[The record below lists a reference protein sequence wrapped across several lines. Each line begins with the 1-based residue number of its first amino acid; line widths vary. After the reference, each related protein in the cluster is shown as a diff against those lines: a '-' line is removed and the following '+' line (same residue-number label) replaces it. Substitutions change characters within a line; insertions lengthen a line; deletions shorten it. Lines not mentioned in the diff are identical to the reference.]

1 MTDRLISNVLGKY
14 LSVFIKNWGK
24 DALSLSFLKGTGA
37 LTNLQV
43 NEQVIQEV
51 LPIDFLQVMDAHV
64 NQLSIRLPGLTR
76 LTNDPI
82 VLTLDRLVINLEEP
96 IKPFVKKTPLKDFLE
111 KNRGSQGDDASK
123 SSTGTSK
130 YGFVDRIID
139 GIKIVVNWVE
149 INVKTLGQ
157 IPSTTIGPYTPH
169 VLQILVKGFSLQ
181 TTDYRFKPVTD
192 LKLAIPKVEKNH
204 PFVWVHRLG
213 SVESIS
219 ISLIPSLSF
228 YPSNQ
233 KKPSTF
239 VPLPPIRLLDDIYCQ
254 MFITMK
260 KRAVTVGKQSS
271 LLSVTAEIVL
281 PRIAITLRQEDI
293 KGLISVLLAFKAASA
308 REDLKQPKDVLSTYV
323 KKHKRSN
330 SQTSLSSKTSMTT
343 TNSGKQ
349 SKAISK
355 FFVESKDNAE
365 AAEDSDDEAKLEEE
379 LAELDSDLGDMEI
392 INDETIKKANA
403 QPQEAARKTIVV
415 NLNEFQMTFL
425 YSRDSNNQPKQV
437 VGRENKRVLGYFFE
451 MLGFQLGVV
460 IPEDN
465 PTETNVQLGIPFIQ
479 FKEITTSFKGQG
491 NLTDN
496 AASFLDLEL
505 LSNLN
510 TVDNEMKDESYI
522 IQPQIFREEY
532 EEDEIISHT
541 NRLNSPNQP
550 HHHAYTVNL
559 EIWPEFLSTHRY
571 YPDHKIVERVYRPH
585 NSILKRKFF
594 EEGKE
599 MVRFKFVKG
608 EGMEFVLECRIN
620 PIQVMLDVRRIIRLV
635 EYCLECLPDMSIKP
649 PPETVILINKPI
661 QPSQSASSLKSAKS
675 SSDKL
680 KISPSTG
687 SLTSSDYTSD
697 DDGDEK
703 SFSFLVEIRSPKIY
717 VPSNYSVN
725 SFSDVNEIM
734 CIDSRELIITS
745 DPRIKK
751 QSEWGKKDQ
760 DSLFAP
766 KSIDSFPSCG
776 TDYSSQH
783 GTLWELLPHKFK
795 VKLSDFLIQ
804 IMPSIHSPPQR
815 IMEPLSL
822 TFDLGVNDESISEYH
837 AKLPKI
843 VLLTFIENLNFHM
856 NQSQVI
862 LLLEFIRTF
871 VDDPPMIKSL
881 LIQSTK
887 SFHAHN
893 IDLFKKSSQQ
903 PVIETPKEDIRLI
916 PLMFMS
922 KIASLELSITASSA
936 TSMEAFFSSKY
947 DPSMDAKLLTLQLNG
962 AEVLVE
968 TNNITKTSN
977 FVTVK
982 SKITHFEITS
992 PQNGQNPSSIMVSHI
1007 NSKTSQ
1013 KSPYVFAMNPKKFSS
1028 NTPKYMVVFRYEH
1041 PVDLSPA
1048 DTKVTTPTSKDDHSI
1063 EPHVNLK
1070 YLRNARLILRA
1081 NGIHVGLN
1089 TDTAY
1094 HVFHFLN
1101 SRENA
1106 FDISP
1111 MEIMNRT
1118 VKRTYSKIREKYLPE
1133 KKKSGDSAASEL
1145 STSSLPADFLSP
1157 TEDTH
1162 PQVIS
1167 SQDFQ
1172 TPALYDQQDET
1183 PSEIPVVATTMDDVE
1198 KVDISVNAAT
1208 PVTPENTE
1216 EHHEDDFEIITSC
1229 DVQEKKTSPLAHSPQ
1244 ITLTIDDDG
1253 FSLVDMVEKEEQA
1266 KKGMATI
1273 TSKQNSSVTPATPI
1287 ITTTNETVTAT
1298 TDPSS
1303 SPHVERAIEPAT
1315 ILRKPKESTSEII
1328 PVIKEEIIPVI
1339 KEELI
1344 PTIKTVAKK
1353 IKDKKNK
1360 PKIETEN
1367 RSHHEGDEDDEDH
1380 PKDEAY
1386 LASTR
1391 KTFYPMLFDV
1401 SIEGLEV
1408 YIIGKGPAPNA
1419 AGFEIKT
1426 LGVVHVPTR
1435 AIMETEATPKFDNL
1449 YRIEHLDRSSKQT
1462 IQSFSNRSHEYELKL
1477 FGSETNVHCL
1487 IRTDLPFK
1495 SLDDIN
1501 NNGTIRSPSLDE
1513 NNLQVVPLTS
1523 APVDFMLGLVNDYT
1537 KPLSKRGIW
1546 FQAMDPSIGHSKD
1559 SLRIEIKPEMLYVIS
1574 KLLRSQFKDIK
1585 QWADMLQGYFA
1596 LFADKRTLLI
1606 IKKFQTLGDLISESQ
1621 RSFTK
1626 TLVEHYNL
1634 TKLVANMQTE
1644 LNDKTEALESA
1655 IQSKIHLTEI
1665 LAEMQNQQSLIRTP
1679 SKSTLTATTTTQSS
1693 TPKVEDNK
1701 KQILIEGPCKVL
1713 THSTQDF
1720 KRVHCVM
1727 LDTCEILCLTQKLP
1741 PNSFVKDSTASIDK
1755 VLFYHMPLK
1764 DTTEYIQTH
1773 VPVDDGMPKEVFAL
1787 INGNEKRLFIYPET
1801 ANQLKDWVRLGTR
1814 TIEELRLKNL
1824 RIDICVQTDISREF
1838 FEKKENDSSKH
1849 DEIIN
1854 KVLTDETIEYQN
1866 RELRQMQKQ
1875 FETIKDCLR
1884 LAAEEEF
1891 ALRIEFSQL
1900 YEYIQSFRNEQEK
1913 REQSISTFLAQE
1925 SETRKLLAEQK
1936 LHTKK
1941 LQSECDFRDHKIRDL
1956 ENKLK
1961 EEKKRFK
1968 KAQEETNALHRTLR
1982 EHILQLQQ
1990 ELQKTQIDKS
2000 KVEKEYN
2007 ILVKRQIQQTE
2018 RALKM
2023 EKKNETSQIVRGE
2036 ISDQQL
2042 VNSELKNIISDLYVQ
2057 LAELKEQNQILQMQ
2071 NMELGMKLAEKESLL
2086 GSRTASDTTIGKDD
2100 SITTTN
2106 TDTSITASI
2115 TATTPSD
2122 DLKLETVLSFR
2133 SQQRS
2138 QSVYSPIH
2146 HDDKKPLPHI
2156 PPKHLPQ
2163 LPVAPPNSGNSGTS
2177 GMRSSSSS
2185 TSLSSSNPSNSSST
2199 SSTSRLNTM
2208 RERGATFAS
2217 ALGNKLRD
2225 TFNK

>member
-24 DALSLSFLKGTGA
+24 EALSLSFLKGTGA

-64 NQLSIRLPGLTR
+64 NQLSIRLPGITR

-82 VLTLDRLVINLEEP
+82 ILTLDRLIINLEEP
-96 IKPFVKKTPLKDFLE
+96 IKPFVKKTPLKDFID
-111 KNRGSQGDDASK
+111 KNRGSQGDDTSK

-157 IPSTTIGPYTPH
+157 IPSTVIGPYTPH

-192 LKLAIPKVEKNH
+192 LKIAIPKVEKNH

-233 KKPSTF
+233 KKPPTF
-239 VPLPPIRLLDDIYCQ
+239 VPLPPIRLLEDIYCQ

-330 SQTSLSSKTSMTT
+330 SQTSLSSKNSMTT

-355 FFVESKDNAE
+355 FFVDSNDVEAE
-365 AAEDSDDEAKLEEE
+365 EDSDDEAKLEEE

-465 PTETNVQLGIPFIQ
+465 PTETNIQLGIPFIQ

-491 NLTDN
+491 SLTEN
-496 AASFLDLEL
+496 ATSFLDLEL
-505 LSNLN
+505 ISNLN
-510 TVDNEMKDESYI
+510 TVDNELKDENYL
-522 IQPQIFREEY
+522 IQPQIFRDEY
-532 EEDEIISHT
+532 EEDELISHT
-541 NRLNSPNQP
+541 NRLNSPSQP
-550 HHHAYTVNL
+550 HHHGYTVNL

-608 EGMEFVLECRIN
+608 EGMEFVLECRVN
-620 PIQVMLDVRRIIRLV
+620 PIQVMLDVRRLIRLV
-635 EYCLECLPDMSIKP
+635 EYCLECLPDMSVKP
-649 PPETVILINKPI
+649 PPETVILTNKLVR
-661 QPSQSASSLKSAKS
+661 PSQSSSSLKSS
-675 SSDKL
+675 SKNSNEKL
-680 KISPSTG
+680 KVSPSSG

-703 SFSFLVEIRSPKIY
+703 SFSFLVEIRSPKIF

-725 SFSDVNEIM
+725 NFSDVNEIM

-766 KSIDSFPSCG
+766 KSIDSFPSCS
-776 TDYSSQH
+776 TDYNSQH
-783 GTLWELLPHKFK
+783 TTLWELLPHKFK

-862 LLLEFIRTF
+862 LFLEFIRTF

-893 IDLFKKSSQQ
+893 IDLFKKPTSQQ
-903 PVIETPKEDIRLI
+903 PVVDTPKEDIRLI

-947 DPSMDAKLLTLQLNG
+947 DSSMDAKLLTLQLNG

-1013 KSPYVFAMNPKKFSS
+1013 QSPYVFAMNQKKFSP

-1041 PVDLSPA
+1041 PIDLNNTEMKIA
-1048 DTKVTTPTSKDDHSI
+1048 TPISNDEQSV

-1081 NGIHVGLN
+1081 NGIHIGLN

-1118 VKRTYSKIREKYLPE
+1118 VKRTYSKIREKYLPQ
-1133 KKKSGDSAASEL
+1133 KKKATDSVSSEV
-1145 STSSLPADFLSP
+1145 SAPALPPDFLAVKEQ
-1157 TEDTH
+1157 TESQGQ
-1162 PQVIS
+1162 PVAS
-1167 SQDFQ
+1167 SQDSQ
-1172 TPALYDQQDET
+1172 TAPLDDQQHIT
-1183 PSEIPVVATTMDDVE
+1183 PSSVPESSTIGNGE
-1198 KVDISVNAAT
+1198 KVDIGVDAAT
-1208 PVTPENTE
+1208 PATPENIE
-1216 EHHEDDFEIITSC
+1216 ETHDDDFEIITSSHA
-1229 DVQEKKTSPLAHSPQ
+1229 QEKKTSPLAQSPQ
-1244 ITLTIDDDG
+1244 ISLTIDDDG
-1253 FSLVDMVEKEEQA
+1253 FSLVDVIMKEKE
-1266 KKGMATI
+1266 KDVTTT
-1273 TSKQNSSVTPATPI
+1273 TSRQNSSVTPASPRS
-1287 ITTTNETVTAT
+1287 TTTTAAT
-1298 TDPSS
+1298 FATDSSS
-1303 SPHVERAIEPAT
+1303 SPRGERAIEPAT
-1315 ILRKPKESTSEII
+1315 IVRKPKESTS
-1328 PVIKEEIIPVI
+1328 EIIPVI

-1353 IKDKKNK
+1353 IKDKKK
-1360 PKIETEN
+1360 KKKVETI
-1367 RSHHEGDEDDEDH
+1367 HHDGEEEEEDN

-1386 LASTR
+1386 LAATR

-1408 YIIGKGPAPNA
+1408 YIIGKGPSPNA

-1426 LGVVHVPTR
+1426 LGIVHVPTR
-1435 AIMETEATPKFDNL
+1435 AIMETESTPKFDNL
-1449 YRIEHLDRSSKQT
+1449 YRIEHLERSSKQT

-1495 SLDDIN
+1495 SLDDTHN
-1501 NNGTIRSPSLDE
+1501 ASAGDSNAE
-1513 NNLQVVPLTS
+1513 KNLQIVPLTS

-1596 LFADKRTLLI
+1596 LFADKKTLLI
-1606 IKKFQTLGDLISESQ
+1606 IKKFQTLGDLIAESQ

-1634 TKLVANMQTE
+1634 TKIVANMQTE

-1665 LAEMQNQQSLIRTP
+1665 LAEMQNQQSLIRSP
-1679 SKSTLTATTTTQSS
+1679 SKSMLTAQSS
-1693 TPKVEDNK
+1693 TPKVDDNK

-1713 THSTQDF
+1713 THSSQDF

-1741 PNSFVKDSTASIDK
+1741 PTSFVKDSTTALDK
-1755 VLFYHMPLK
+1755 YLFYHMPLK

-1773 VPVDDGMPKEVFAL
+1773 VPLDDGMPKEVLAL

-1824 RIDICVQTDISREF
+1824 RIDICVQTDISREYF
-1838 FEKKENDSSKH
+1838 DKKENDASKH
-1849 DEIIN
+1849 EEIIN
-1854 KVLTDETIEYQN
+1854 KVLSDESIEYQN

-1925 SETRKLLAEQK
+1925 SETRKLLLEQK

-1941 LQSECDFRDHKIRDL
+1941 LQSECDFRDHKIREL

-2023 EKKNETSQIVRGE
+2023 EKKNESSQVVRGE

-2071 NMELGMKLAEKESLL
+2071 NMELGMKLAEKEGLL
-2086 GSRTASDTTIGKDD
+2086 GSKSSSDNTIIDKEE
-2100 SITTTN
+2100 STTTN
-2106 TDTSITASI
+2106 EDITI
-2115 TATTPSD
+2115 RATTPSD

-2138 QSVYSPIH
+2138 QSVYSPQHPH
-2146 HDDKKPLPHI
+2146 HEDKKPLPHI

-2163 LPVAPPNSGNSGTS
+2163 LPVAPPNSTSSGGSTS
-2177 GMRSSSSS
+2177 SMRNSSSSS
-2185 TSLSSSNPSNSSST
+2185 SLSSSQPSSSV
-2199 SSTSRLNTM
+2199 STRLNTM
-2208 RERGATFAS
+2208 RERGATFANV
-2217 ALGNKLRD
+2217 LGNKLRD